1 MFALQRWLLFDEPF
15 DFYLFRGFIETSF
28 ILLRLFDR
36 LHIHR
41 HVLYALY
48 VHMQADTDN
57 E

>member
-1 MFALQRWLLFDEPF
+1 MFILSDEPF

-28 ILLRLFDR
+28 ISLRLFDR